1 MSSLFFT
8 STEALLPPPQKKTT
22 KKERKRNRKQKDM
35 QDLCSGMNSLTNI
48 NFLNRTKKI
57 QVLNV
62 AQLAYRMPSTN
73 EC

>member
-8 STEALLPPPQKKTT
+8 STEALATPPPTTT
-22 KKERKRNRKQKDM
+22 KKERKRYRKQKDM

-48 NFLNRTKKI
+48 NFLNRTNKV